1 MSANGR
7 SNALAPERGS
17 LLMSPH
23 TLRSR
28 QRGASMIEVL
38 VALVITLIGLFA
50 MLGMNL
56 RSYQAESE
64 SYQRSQALVLVE
76 DMAQRIRA
84 NRLAVADYATP
95 ATDPAGAGAIDPAC
109 TAAIGAERDLCEWS
123 NLLRGA
129 AEVSADNGAVGAMAQ
144 ARGCITVAAPAAGAS
159 GPTSANVVVV
169 WRGTNASATSADA
182 PCVPPGFSITDGLMR
197 FTSSIVRFGDLDG
210 S

>member
-1 MSANGR
+1 MR
-7 SNALAPERGS
+7 LQP
-17 LLMSPH
+17 
-23 TLRSR
+23 LRHH

-50 MLGMNL
+50 MLGLNL

-84 NRLAVADYATP
+84 NRVAVADYATP
-95 ATDPAGAGAIDPAC
+95 ATAPAGAGAIDPGC
-109 TAAIGAERDLCEWS
+109 AAVTGAERDLCEWG

-129 AEVSADNGAVGAMAQ
+129 AEVSTANGAVGAMAQ

-159 GPTSANVVVV
+159 GPTSANVTVV
-169 WRGTNASATSADA
+169 WRGTNASETNPDV
-182 PCVPPGFSITDGLMR
+182 PCVPPGFSVGDGLMR
-197 FTSSIVRFGDLDG
+197 FISTVVRFGDLDG
-210 S
+210 A